1 MFWKL
6 QIRKTK
12 TQHCEKNGKGNKKK
26 DLIRLQKLWKKRRDY
41 ERGVEEDINDVEDQM
56 KLQERNK
63 KVVEQLRKQRLIT
76 QTQHN
81 EIIRREYHSLETDSL
96 DNLEQSDILFLPSVS
111 VPSQKDVEVT
121 GAASGAQRI
130 MIARGENEFSDTRIV
145 VQKFAGLNCKRRLTQ
160 AKTTDSNATASAVL
174 TPKLHSFIRS
184 ATDCAV
190 VQLSSDS
197 TDSQK
202 RIM

>member
-12 TQHCEKNGKGNKKK
+12 TLTTLREKWKRHRNKK
-26 DLIRLQKLWKKRRDY
+26 DLIRLQKLWKKRREDY

-63 KVVEQLRKQRLIT
+63 EVVEQLRKQRLIT

-81 EIIRREYHSLETDSL
+81 EMIRREYHLLETDSL

-121 GAASGAQRI
+121 GVASGAQRI
-130 MIARGENEFSDTRIV
+130 MIANYIQTVQEDRDKALQEAQSYRIAAERLKHQNRCLKNEM
-145 VQKFAGLNCKRRLTQ
+145 
-160 AKTTDSNATASAVL
+160 
-174 TPKLHSFIRS
+174 HSRCEVIR
-184 ATDCAV
+184 DF
-190 VQLSSDS
+190 
-197 TDSQK
+197 
-202 RIM
+202 